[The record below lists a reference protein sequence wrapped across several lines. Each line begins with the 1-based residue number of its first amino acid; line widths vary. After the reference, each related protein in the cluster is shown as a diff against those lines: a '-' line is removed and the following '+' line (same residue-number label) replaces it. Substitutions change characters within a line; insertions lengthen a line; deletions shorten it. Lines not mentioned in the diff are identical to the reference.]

1 MHDRGRSARVAR
13 SIAACAIAVSAAAL
27 FWPQSAGAAVRSCKP
42 VSVGPER
49 VAPTEAEGK
58 RLALSAWVDDVRKG
72 HGAQFAGWAIAIDKT
87 LSCRRGPAGSAGKDR
102 RGGDFVCQARAAPC
116 TILQVAPPARG
127 PQPLAPARVP
137 RAKALKA

>member
-87 LSCRRGPAGSAGKDR
+87 LSCRRGPAGTHAHGQFPGTQPAS
-102 RGGDFVCQARAAPC
+102 P
-116 TILQVAPPARG
+116 LPPAVR
-127 PQPLAPARVP
+127 RTVP
-137 RAKALKA
+137 FLLS